1 MSPAAGLL
9 NLSDGL
15 NCLLISGSNTHCALD
30 RGLYTLSLLTVHF
43 FFSFNIQLLTIEVQ
57 FFFFL
62 NLEAAKLSPKG

>member
-1 MSPAAGLL
+1 M
-9 NLSDGL
+9 
-15 NCLLISGSNTHCALD
+15 HRALD

-57 FFFFL
+57 LFFFL